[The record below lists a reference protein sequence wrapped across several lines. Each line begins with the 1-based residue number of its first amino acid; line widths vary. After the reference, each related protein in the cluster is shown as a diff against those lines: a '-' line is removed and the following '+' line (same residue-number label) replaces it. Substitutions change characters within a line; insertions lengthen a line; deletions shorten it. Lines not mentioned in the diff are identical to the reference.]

1 MQKSN
6 QVNFSDIDPSR
17 VATWKQRIG
26 INTRLTSL
34 IADEL
39 NLPFS
44 DVRKVVGSEVTND
57 KTLSHGV
64 CQKYFKITDIK
75 QVDPDL
81 VSRVSEVLSSSKKVA
96 PKKAVK
102 KVVKKTVK
110 KAVKDTS
117 TASSEAL
124 LAEMLSQMTVLID
137 KQAQI
142 DDRLN
147 ILEVS

>member
-6 QVNFSDIDPSR
+6 QVNFSDIDSSR

-34 IADEL
+34 IADAL

-75 QVDPDL
+75 QVDPAL
-81 VSRVSEVLSSSKKVA
+81 VSRVSEVLSSSKKVEQ
-96 PKKAVK
+96 KKAVK
-102 KVVKKTVK
+102 KTAK

-117 TASSEAL
+117 TASNEEL
-124 LAEMLSQMTVLID
+124 LVEMLSQMTVLID

-147 ILEVS
+147 TLEAS